1 MTRAGTLDSPPPR
14 TQRWPT
20 IVILPAVALA
30 IAAGASPSI
39 SQRLPRFFFPAVALI
54 GGVSATIGVVRVL
67 RRLGRGERPQRGRDV
82 LRLGAV
88 LIAFVLLAALPLV
101 RLIGVLTAPSTG
113 APYILAGFGDWIGA
127 EGYPHPSRHRGI
139 DVKGPVG
146 SDVLAAADGRVV
158 VARDH
163 GDLCGLII
171 VIVHEPHGYRTV
183 YCHSATLL
191 VRPGEDVRRGQR
203 IATLGTTGQRA
214 WPGYEHVH
222 LELQRG
228 TDRNA
233 VEDPMGRL
241 AGCFDAHASYPR
253 DRLVL
258 TYPVPC
264 PERERR

>member
-1 MTRAGTLDSPPPR
+1 MATAGTLDSPTSR
-14 TQRWPT
+14 RRRWPT
-20 IVILPAVALA
+20 ILILPPVAIV

-39 SQRLPRFFFPAVALI
+39 AHALPGFFFPAVALI
-54 GGVSATIGVVRVL
+54 GGGAGTVGVVRALL
-67 RRLGRGERPQRGRDV
+67 RLARGERLQRARDV
-82 LRLGAV
+82 VRFAAV
-88 LIAFVLLAALPLV
+88 LIAFVLLAVLPLV

-113 APYILAGFGDWIGA
+113 PPYLLAGFGDWIGA
-127 EGYPHPSRHRGI
+127 EGNPHPGRHRGI
-139 DVKGPVG
+139 DVKGVVG
-146 SDVLAAADGRVV
+146 TDVLAAADGRVV
-158 VARDH
+158 LARDH

-191 VRPGEDVRRGQR
+191 VRAGDEVRRGHR
-203 IATLGTTGQRA
+203 IGTVGTTGQRA

-233 VEDPMGRL
+233 VEDPMRRL
-241 AGCFDAHASYPR
+241 AGCFDPAASYPL

-258 TYPVPC
+258 TYPVAC
-264 PERERR
+264 RPERR

>member
-1 MTRAGTLDSPPPR
+1 LTTAGTLDAPTTR
-14 TQRWPT
+14 TRRWT
-20 IVILPAVALA
+20 IVSLPVVAVA

-39 SQRLPRFFFPAVALI
+39 AHALPRFFVPALAAIGAVASVI
-54 GGVSATIGVVRVL
+54 GLVRAL
-67 RRLGRGERPQRGRDV
+67 HRLARGERVPSVGHV
-82 LRLGAV
+82 VSVAAV
-88 LIAFVLLAALPLV
+88 LVAFMLLAVLPLV
-101 RLIGVLTAPSTG
+101 RLIGMLTAPSTG
-113 APYILAGFGDWIGA
+113 PPYVLAGFGDWIGG
-127 EGYPHPSRHRGI
+127 EGYPHPGRHRGI

-146 SDVLAAADGRVV
+146 GDVLAAADGRVV
-158 VARDH
+158 LARDH

-183 YCHSATLL
+183 YCHSATLN
-191 VRPGEDVRRGQR
+191 VRAGDDVRRGQR

-233 VEDPMGRL
+233 VEDPMPRL
-241 AGCFDAHASYPR
+241 AGCFDAHASYPT

-264 PERERR
+264 REGAR